1 MAASSTA
8 VIAGLTSISIHQANV
23 IILSRTSLSE
33 ILRDSQRFSD
43 SLRVSQSLSESLRVS
58 QSLSVRDQ
66 ESKDQKLPLT
76 CGIPW
81 GRMPGGSTELREL

>member
-33 ILRDSQRFSD
+33 ILRDSQI
-43 SLRVSQSLSESLRVS
+43 LSESLRVS